1 MLIEILKQIVEEK
14 KKRNYSNSVIIN
26 SLKEYLQFPVLN
38 FIYNSNKYNKFIFTG
53 GSCLQ
58 ICHGLPR
65 LSEDLDFDLEKE
77 DYQKLNLEKMGVEI
91 AKYFKKR
98 FLFNIQ
104 YKAQGNSRLYLKFDV
119 LKELGL
125 LYGEGSSLL
134 YVKIE
139 PALTIFE
146 KFQEEPIAI
155 SNYGFNFV
163 ARNYTLNFLMTS
175 KIIAILKRKWFKGE
189 ENEVN
194 IKGRDFY
201 DLYWYL
207 EKNVKPDMG
216 ALKSLLGIS
225 SEKEL
230 KERLWGK
237 IEKDVDEKKLAYDLQ
252 NFFSEQNYITEFCK
266 NYKKIIKKYLQS

>member
-1 MLIEILKQIVEEK
+1 MLVEILKQIADEK
-14 KKRNYSNSVIIN
+14 KSQNYPNSVVIN

-38 FIYNSNKYNKFIFTG
+38 FIYNSDKYSKFIFTG

-58 ICHGLPR
+58 ICYGLPR
-65 LSEDLDFDLEKE
+65 LSEDLDFDLEKK
-77 DYQKLNLEKMGVEI
+77 DYQKLDLEKMGAEI
-91 AKYFKKR
+91 TEYFKKR
-98 FLFNIQ
+98 FLFDIK
-104 YKAQGNSRLYLKFDV
+104 YKVQGNTRLYLKFDV
-119 LKELGL
+119 LKKLGL
-125 LYGEGSSLL
+125 LYGEGSGLL

-139 PALTIFE
+139 PALTMFD
-146 KFQEEPIAI
+146 KFQEEPIPI

-163 ARNYTLNFLMTS
+163 ARSYTLSFLMAS

-216 ALKSLLGIS
+216 ALKALLGIS

-230 KERLWGK
+230 KKKLWEK

-266 NYKKIIKKYLQS
+266 NYKKIIKKYLQ

>member
-1 MLIEILKQIVEEK
+1 MLVEILKQIADEK
-14 KKRNYSNSVIIN
+14 KSQNYPNSVVIN

-38 FIYNSNKYNKFIFTG
+38 FIYNSDKYSKFIFTG

-58 ICHGLPR
+58 ICYGLPR
-65 LSEDLDFDLEKE
+65 LSEDLDFDLEKK
-77 DYQKLNLEKMGVEI
+77 DYQKLDLEKMGAEI
-91 AKYFKKR
+91 TEYFKKR
-98 FLFNIQ
+98 FLFDIK
-104 YKAQGNSRLYLKFDV
+104 YKVQGNTRLYLKFDV
-119 LKELGL
+119 LKKLGL
-125 LYGEGSSLL
+125 LYGEGSGLL

-139 PALTIFE
+139 PALTMFD
-146 KFQEEPIAI
+146 KFQEEPIPI

-163 ARNYTLNFLMTS
+163 ARSYTLSFLMAS
-175 KIIAILKRKWFKGE
+175 KIIAILERQWFKGE

-216 ALKSLLGIS
+216 ALKALLGIS

-230 KERLWGK
+230 KKKLWEK

-252 NFFSEQNYITEFCK
+252 NFFSEQNYITDFCK
-266 NYKKIIKKYLQS
+266 NYKKIIKKYLQ

>member
-1 MLIEILKQIVEEK
+1 
-14 KKRNYSNSVIIN
+14 
-26 SLKEYLQFPVLN
+26 
-38 FIYNSNKYNKFIFTG
+38 
-53 GSCLQ
+53 
-58 ICHGLPR
+58 
-65 LSEDLDFDLEKE
+65 
-77 DYQKLNLEKMGVEI
+77 
-91 AKYFKKR
+91 
-98 FLFNIQ
+98 
-104 YKAQGNSRLYLKFDV
+104 
-119 LKELGL
+119 LGL

-139 PALTIFE
+139 PASTMFD
-146 KFQEEPIAI
+146 KFQEDPIPI

-163 ARNYTLNFLMTS
+163 ARSYSLSFLMAS

-207 EKNVKPDMG
+207 EKSIKPDMG

-225 SEKEL
+225 NEKEL
-230 KERLWGK
+230 KKKLWEK
-237 IEKDVDEKKLAYDLQ
+237 IEKNVDEKKLAYDLQ

-266 NYKKIIKKYLQS
+266 NYKKIIKKYLQ

>member
-58 ICHGLPR
+58 ICYGLPR

-77 DYQKLNLEKMGVEI
+77 DYQKLDLEKMGAEI
-91 AKYFKKR
+91 VGYFKKR
-98 FLFNIQ
+98 FLFDIQ
-104 YKAQGNSRLYLKFDV
+104 YKVQGNARLYLKFDV

-125 LYGEGSSLL
+125 LYGKGSSLL

-139 PALTIFE
+139 PDLTMFE

-163 ARNYTLNFLMTS
+163 ARSYPLSFLMAS

-207 EKNVKPDMG
+207 EKNVKPDMD

-230 KERLWGK
+230 KERLWEK

-266 NYKKIIKKYLQS
+266 NYKKIIKKYL